1 MTVNYSNEES
11 VFMGSVMAGDIRKRM
26 RLLVDGEPWLVVDTD
41 FVKPGK
47 GVAFMRARM
56 KNLIN
61 GRVLERTYKSAESVE
76 EADVSFAIMQYLYND
91 GHHWVFMNT
100 QTYEQVEVAKEVV
113 DEAAKWLQEN
123 AECEI
128 AMWNGRVVSVTPPI
142 FLELTV
148 TYTEPAV
155 RGDTATSVTKKATL
169 ETGAEIDVPLFIET
183 GMKVKVDTRTGE
195 YLGRTGTYGK

>member
-1 MTVNYSNEES
+1 MGTVA
-11 VFMGSVMAGDIRKRM
+11 AGDIRKRM

-47 GVAFMRARM
+47 GQAFMRAKL

-76 EADVSFAIMQYLYND
+76 EANVAFQVMQYLYND
-91 GHHWVFMNT
+91 GDRWVFMNN
-100 QTYEQVEVAKEVV
+100 QSYEQVEVAKEVV
-113 DEAAKWLQEN
+113 GDAAQWLQEN
-123 AECEI
+123 ADCEI
-128 AMWNGRVVSVTPPI
+128 ALWNNRVVSVTPPI

-155 RGDTATSVTKKATL
+155 RGDTATNVTKKATL
-169 ETGAEIDVPLFIET
+169 ETGAEVNVPLFIET
-183 GMKVKVDTRTGE
+183 GNKVKIDTRTGE
-195 YLGRTGTYGK
+195 YLGRTGAYSK